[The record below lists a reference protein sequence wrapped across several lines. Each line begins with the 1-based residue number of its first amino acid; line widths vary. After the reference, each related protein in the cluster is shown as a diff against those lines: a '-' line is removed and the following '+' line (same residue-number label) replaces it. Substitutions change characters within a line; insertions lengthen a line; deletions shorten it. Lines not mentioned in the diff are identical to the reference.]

1 MFSLRKRKGIIAALV
16 VVLAIMLIVPVMLQ
30 TPSEAASK
38 KRPAKVTMT
47 SVKASGTNKVVI
59 KWRKA
64 KYATNYRIYW
74 KQAGTKKWR
83 TLATVKS
90 NRTSYTHKSNSKA
103 KLIGGKKYVYTV
115 RAYNRYGRKWGAYNS
130 KGKTVTIPA
139 VPGKVNIT
147 QTNATSSRNVTIT
160 WDKTSNATSYR
171 VFYKKSGAKK
181 WITVANVSASK
192 NSYTHSNNK
201 KTPLVAG
208 SKYVYTVRA
217 YNKTSRKWGAYNTKG
232 VVVTV
237 PKKNASVPTQPVKP
251 TTVPTQKPKPTT
263 PVIPSPAPEDT
274 PDISGPTSTPTPAP
288 AKPTEAPK
296 PTATPVPA
304 KPTATPA
311 PVKVSNVTVNPATV
325 KLTSKGQ
332 NTQLSVSVL
341 PSNAENK
348 SIVWSTSNASVA
360 TVDNNGVITAVAN
373 GNATITAAAL
383 DGSGKYA
390 ECSVVVEIPKEN
402 NQVVELAGEESKIL
416 SIWNEDYTENIDV
429 TQVTF
434 EYNTQLDLFSNL
446 GYDVRTGKYITMTIK
461 AQKQGSCTILAKYNG
476 KILKKWT
483 INVTSNWDEYIGYVN
498 WRKQV
503 ESQIWT
509 SSMSLKEKMDAAKDY
524 IQSHF
529 VHKDGSDAAVSAYKG
544 NLADCITASEFM
556 GDFAKDAN
564 AKVQYGSTYTGKFYD
579 YLVSASSDGGH
590 TFTRILINNEW
601 VIYDA
606 NPPHA

>member
-1 MFSLRKRKGIIAALV
+1 MLRKIKSHLAVLLMLALAFT
-16 VVLAIMLIVPVMLQ
+16 LLIPAPVQ
-30 TPSEAASK
+30 AASK
-38 KRPAKVTMT
+38 KKPAKVTVT
-47 SVKASGTNKVVI
+47 SARTSGYDKVTI
-59 KWRKA
+59 KWKKS

-74 KQAGTKKWR
+74 KQSGAKKWK

-90 NRTSYTHKSNSKA
+90 NKTTYTHKSNNKA
-103 KLIGGKKYVYTV
+103 RLVAGKKYVYTV
-115 RAYNRYGRKWGAYNS
+115 RAYNKYGKKWGSYNT
-130 KGKTVTIPA
+130 KGKTVI
-139 VPGKVNIT
+139 I
-147 QTNATSSRNVTIT
+147 
-160 WDKTSNATSYR
+160 
-171 VFYKKSGAKK
+171 
-181 WITVANVSASK
+181 
-192 NSYTHSNNK
+192 
-201 KTPLVAG
+201 
-208 SKYVYTVRA
+208 
-217 YNKTSRKWGAYNTKG
+217 
-232 VVVTV
+232 
-237 PKKNASVPTQPVKP
+237 PKKKAAPPATAPV
-251 TTVPTQKPKPTT
+251 KPKPTT
-263 PVIPSPAPEDT
+263 QTPVKPTAT
-274 PDISGPTSTPTPAP
+274 PVPV
-288 AKPTEAPK
+288 KPTEAPK

-304 KPTATPA
+304 TPTPA

-332 NTQLSVSVL
+332 TAQLSASVL
-341 PSNAENK
+341 PNNAENK

-360 TVDNNGVITAVAN
+360 TVDNNGVVTAVAN

-402 NQVVELAGEESKIL
+402 NQVVELAGGESKIL

-446 GYDVRTGKYITMTIK
+446 GYDVRTGKYIKMTIK

-483 INVTSNWDEYIGYVN
+483 INVTSNWDEYLGYVN

-564 AKVQYGSTYTGKFYD
+564 TKVQYGSTYTGKFYD

>member
-1 MFSLRKRKGIIAALV
+1 MLRKIKSHLAVFLMLALAFT
-16 VVLAIMLIVPVMLQ
+16 LLIPAPVQ
-30 TPSEAASK
+30 AASK
-38 KRPAKVTMT
+38 KKPAKVTVT
-47 SVKASGTNKVVI
+47 SVKTSGYDSVTI
-59 KWRKA
+59 KWKKS

-74 KQAGTKKWR
+74 KQSGAKKWK

-90 NRTSYTHKSNSKA
+90 NKTTYTHKSNNKA
-103 KLIGGKKYVYTV
+103 RLVAGKKYVYTV
-115 RAYNRYGRKWGAYNS
+115 RAYNRYGKKWGSYNTR
-130 KGKTVTIPA
+130 GKTVTIP
-139 VPGKVNIT
+139 
-147 QTNATSSRNVTIT
+147 
-160 WDKTSNATSYR
+160 
-171 VFYKKSGAKK
+171 KKK
-181 WITVANVSASK
+181 
-192 NSYTHSNNK
+192 
-201 KTPLVAG
+201 
-208 SKYVYTVRA
+208 
-217 YNKTSRKWGAYNTKG
+217 
-232 VVVTV
+232 VVT
-237 PKKNASVPTQPVKP
+237 PTKP
-251 TTVPTQKPKPTT
+251 TTKPS
-263 PVIPSPAPEDT
+263 I
-274 PDISGPTSTPTPAP
+274 PTPAP
-288 AKPTEAPK
+288 TKKPQPTATPK

-304 KPTATPA
+304 TPTPTPAKPTEAPKPTATPA

-332 NTQLSVSVL
+332 TTQLSAIVL

-402 NQVVELAGEESKIL
+402 NQVVELAGGESKIL

-446 GYDVRTGKYITMTIK
+446 GYDVRTGKYIKMTIK

>member
-1 MFSLRKRKGIIAALV
+1 MLRKIKSH
-16 VVLAIMLIVPVMLQ
+16 LAILLMLALAFTLLIPAPVQ
-30 TPSEAASK
+30 AASK
-38 KRPAKVTMT
+38 EAPAKVTLA
-47 SVKASGTNKVVI
+47 SIKASGTNKVVI

-74 KQAGTKKWR
+74 KQAGTKKWK
-83 TLATVKS
+83 TLATVRS
-90 NRTSYTHKSNSKA
+90 NRLSYTHKSSSKA
-103 KLIGGKKYVYTV
+103 KLVGGKKYVYTV

-147 QTNATSSRNVTIT
+147 QTNATSDQKVTIT
-160 WDKTSNATSYR
+160 WNKTSNATSYR

-181 WITVANVSASK
+181 WITVANVSAAK

-217 YNKTSRKWGAYNTKG
+217 HNKTSRKWGAYNTNG

-237 PKKNASVPTQPVKP
+237 PKKNAPAPTQPAKP
-251 TTVPTQKPKPTT
+251 TAVPTQKPKPTT

-288 AKPTEAPK
+288 VKPTEAPK

-332 NTQLSVSVL
+332 TAQLSASVL
-341 PSNAENK
+341 PNNAENK

-360 TVDNNGVITAVAN
+360 TVDNNGIVTAVAN

-383 DGSGKYA
+383 DGSGKSGS
-390 ECSVVVEIPKEN
+390 CVVTVEIPDES
-402 NQVVELAGEESKIL
+402 NQIVELTGGTSKIL

-429 TQVTF
+429 TQITF
-434 EYNTQLDLFSNL
+434 EYNSTSDIFSNL
-446 GYDVRTGKYITMTIK
+446 GYDVRTGVFNKMTIK
-461 AQKQGSCTILAKYNG
+461 AQRQGSCVVLAKYNG

-483 INVTSNWDEYIGYVN
+483 INVTSDWTEYIGYVN

-509 SSMSLKEKMDAAKDY
+509 NGMSVKEKCDAAQGY
-524 IQSHF
+524 IKTQFTYKS
-529 VHKDGSDAAVSAYKG
+529 GYGQAVLIYNDKMC
-544 NLADCITASEFM
+544 DCIGASDLM
-556 GDFAKDAN
+556 GGFAKDAN
-564 AKVQYGSTYTGKFYD
+564 AQIKYCSNHGTQPHD
-579 YLVSASSDGGH
+579 YLADATSEGGH
-590 TFTRILINNEW
+590 TFTMILIDGKW
-601 VIYDA
+601 VPYDA
-606 NPPHA
+606 QP

>member
-1 MFSLRKRKGIIAALV
+1 MLKKIKSH
-16 VVLAIMLIVPVMLQ
+16 LAILLMLALAFTLLIPAPVQ
-30 TPSEAASK
+30 AASK
-38 KRPAKVTMT
+38 KKPVKVTVT
-47 SVKASGTNKVVI
+47 SVKTSGTNKVVV
-59 KWRKA
+59 KWRKV

-147 QTNATSSRNVTIT
+147 QTNATSDQKVTIT
-160 WDKTSNATSYR
+160 WNKTSNATSYR

-201 KTPLVAG
+201 KTPLAAG

-237 PKKNASVPTQPVKP
+237 PKKNAPVPTQPAKP
-251 TTVPTQKPKPTT
+251 TAVPTQKPKPTT
-263 PVIPSPAPEDT
+263 PVIPSPVPEDT

-288 AKPTEAPK
+288 VKPTEAPK

-325 KLTSKGQ
+325 K
-332 NTQLSVSVL
+332 
-341 PSNAENK
+341 
-348 SIVWSTSNASVA
+348 
-360 TVDNNGVITAVAN
+360 
-373 GNATITAAAL
+373 
-383 DGSGKYA
+383 
-390 ECSVVVEIPKEN
+390 
-402 NQVVELAGEESKIL
+402 
-416 SIWNEDYTENIDV
+416 
-429 TQVTF
+429 
-434 EYNTQLDLFSNL
+434 
-446 GYDVRTGKYITMTIK
+446 
-461 AQKQGSCTILAKYNG
+461 
-476 KILKKWT
+476 
-483 INVTSNWDEYIGYVN
+483 
-498 WRKQV
+498 
-503 ESQIWT
+503 
-509 SSMSLKEKMDAAKDY
+509 
-524 IQSHF
+524 
-529 VHKDGSDAAVSAYKG
+529 
-544 NLADCITASEFM
+544 
-556 GDFAKDAN
+556 
-564 AKVQYGSTYTGKFYD
+564 
-579 YLVSASSDGGH
+579 
-590 TFTRILINNEW
+590 
-601 VIYDA
+601 
-606 NPPHA
+606 

>member
-1 MFSLRKRKGIIAALV
+1 MLRKIKSH
-16 VVLAIMLIVPVMLQ
+16 LAILLMLALAFTLLIPAPVQ
-30 TPSEAASK
+30 AASK
-38 KRPAKVTMT
+38 APAKVTIA
-47 SVKASGTNKVVI
+47 SVKTSGTNKVVI

-83 TLATVKS
+83 TLTTVKS
-90 NRTSYTHKSNSKA
+90 NKTSYTHKSNSKA

-147 QTNATSSRNVTIT
+147 QTNATSDQKVTIT
-160 WDKTSNATSYR
+160 WNKTSNATSYR

-201 KTPLVAG
+201 KTPLVVG

-217 YNKTSRKWGAYNTKG
+217 YNKTSRKWGAYNTNG

-237 PKKNASVPTQPVKP
+237 PKKNAPGPTQPTKP
-251 TTVPTQKPKPTT
+251 TAVPTQKPKPTT

-288 AKPTEAPK
+288 VKPTEVPK

-332 NTQLSVSVL
+332 TAQLSASVL
-341 PSNAENK
+341 PNNAENK

-360 TVDNNGVITAVAN
+360 TVDNNGIVTAVAN

-383 DGSGKYA
+383 DGSGKSGS
-390 ECSVVVEIPKEN
+390 CVVTVEIPDES
-402 NQVVELAGEESKIL
+402 NQIVELTGGTSKIL

-429 TQVTF
+429 TQITF
-434 EYNTQLDLFSNL
+434 EYNSTSDIFSNL
-446 GYDVRTGKYITMTIK
+446 GYDVRTGVFNKMTIK
-461 AQKQGSCTILAKYNG
+461 AQRQGSCVVLAKYNG

-483 INVTSNWDEYIGYVN
+483 INVTSDWTEYIGYVN

-509 SSMSLKEKMDAAKDY
+509 NGMSVKEKCDAAQGY
-524 IQSHF
+524 IKTQFTYKS
-529 VHKDGSDAAVSAYKG
+529 GYGQAVLIYNDKMC
-544 NLADCITASEFM
+544 DCIGASDLM
-556 GDFAKDAN
+556 GGFAKDAN
-564 AKVQYGSTYTGKFYD
+564 AQIKYCSNHGTQPHD
-579 YLVSASSDGGH
+579 YLADATSEGGH
-590 TFTRILINNEW
+590 TFTMILIDGKW
-601 VIYDA
+601 VPYDA
-606 NPPHA
+606 QP

>member
-1 MFSLRKRKGIIAALV
+1 MFNLQKRKGIIAALV
-16 VVLAIMLIVPVMLQ
+16 VVLAIMLIVPLMLQ

-38 KRPAKVTMT
+38 KKPAKVTVT
-47 SVKASGTNKVVI
+47 SVKASGTNKVVV
-59 KWRKA
+59 KWKKA

-74 KQAGTKKWR
+74 KQSGTKKWR

-147 QTNATSSRNVTIT
+147 QTNATSSRKVTIT

-181 WITVANVSASK
+181 WITIANVSASK

-237 PKKNASVPTQPVKP
+237 PKKNAPAPTQPAKP

-263 PVIPSPAPEDT
+263 PVIPSPSPEDT

-288 AKPTEAPK
+288 TQ
-296 PTATPVPA
+296 PTATP

-332 NTQLSVSVL
+332 TTQLSAIVL

-360 TVDNNGVITAVAN
+360 TVDNNGVVTAVAN

-390 ECSVVVEIPKEN
+390 ECSVVVEIPNEDS
-402 NQVVELAGEESKIL
+402 QVVELAGAESTVL
-416 SIWNEDYTENIDV
+416 SVWNEDYPEDIDV
-429 TQVTF
+429 TKIVF
-434 EYNTQLDLFSNL
+434 EYDNSQDYF
-446 GYDVRTGKYITMTIK
+446 DVMGQKVSANRWSRITIK
-461 AQKQGSCTILAKYNG
+461 ACRQSTSNIFAKYNG

-483 INVTSNWDEYIGYVN
+483 INITSNWDEYLGYVN

-509 SSMSLKEKMDAAKDY
+509 NGMSVKEKCDAAKEY
-524 IQSHF
+524 IKTNF
-529 VHKDGSDAAVSAYKG
+529 TYKLG
-544 NLADCITASEFM
+544 YCQGALIYEDKMCDCIGASNIM
-556 GDFAKDAN
+556 GDFAKDIN
-564 AKVQYGSTYTGKFYD
+564 CTVGYVNMGTDTVYTYLSD
-579 YLVSASSDGGH
+579 AVSAGGNH
-590 TFTRILINNEW
+590 IFT
-601 VIYDA
+601 VIQMNGTWESYDA
-606 NPPHA
+606 QPQHN

>member
-1 MFSLRKRKGIIAALV
+1 MFNLRKRKGIIAALV

-38 KRPAKVTMT
+38 KRPAKVTVT
-47 SVKASGTNKVVI
+47 SVKTSGTNKVVI

-201 KTPLVAG
+201 KTPLAAG

-237 PKKNASVPTQPVKP
+237 PKKNAPVPTQPAKP
-251 TTVPTQKPKPTT
+251 TAIPTQKPKPTT
-263 PVIPSPAPEDT
+263 PVIPSPSPEDT

-288 AKPTEAPK
+288 AK

-360 TVDNNGVITAVAN
+360 TVDNNGVVTAVAN
-373 GNATITAAAL
+373 GNAIITAEAL

-402 NQVVELAGEESKIL
+402 NQVVELAGGANKELGPTKSLFPEITDFS
-416 SIWNEDYTENIDV
+416 
-429 TQVTF
+429 QVTF
-434 EYNTQLDLFSNL
+434 DIQDPNHVIEIYGFSSNKRSAS
-446 GYDVRTGKYITMTIK
+446 VVFTGLKIGSATI
-461 AQKQGSCTILAKYNG
+461 IAKYG
-476 KILKKWT
+476 DKTLQRHT
-483 INVTSNWDEYIGYVN
+483 INVTSNWDEYLGYVN

-509 SSMSLKEKMDAAKDY
+509 NGMSVKEKCDAAKEY
-524 IQSHF
+524 IKTNF
-529 VHKDGSDAAVSAYKG
+529 TYKLG
-544 NLADCITASEFM
+544 YGQGVLIYEDKMCDCIGASNIM
-556 GDFAKDAN
+556 GDFAKDIN
-564 AKVQYGSTYTGKFYD
+564 CTVGYVNMGTDTVYTYLSD
-579 YLVSASSDGGH
+579 AVSAGGNH
-590 TFTRILINNEW
+590 IFT
-601 VIYDA
+601 VIQMNGTWESYDA
-606 NPPHA
+606 QPQHN

>member
-1 MFSLRKRKGIIAALV
+1 MFNLRKRKGIITALV

-38 KRPAKVTMT
+38 KKPAKVTVT
-47 SVKASGTNKVVI
+47 SVKTSGTNKVVI

-74 KQAGTKKWR
+74 KQAGTKKWS
-83 TLATVKS
+83 TLTTVKS

-147 QTNATSSRNVTIT
+147 QTNATSSRKVTII

-201 KTPLVAG
+201 KTPLAAG

-237 PKKNASVPTQPVKP
+237 PKKNAPGPTQPTKP
-251 TTVPTQKPKPTT
+251 TAVPTQKPKPTT
-263 PVIPSPAPEDT
+263 PIIPSPSPEDT

-332 NTQLSVSVL
+332 TAQLSASVL
-341 PSNAENK
+341 PNNAENK

-360 TVDNNGVITAVAN
+360 TVDNNGIVTAVAN

-383 DGSGKYA
+383 DGSGKSGS
-390 ECSVVVEIPKEN
+390 CVVTVEIPDES
-402 NQVVELAGEESKIL
+402 NQIVELTGGTSKIL

-429 TQVTF
+429 TQITF
-434 EYNTQLDLFSNL
+434 EYNSTSDIFSNL
-446 GYDVRTGKYITMTIK
+446 GYDVRTGVFNKMTIK
-461 AQKQGSCTILAKYNG
+461 AQRQGSCVVLAKYNG

-483 INVTSNWDEYIGYVN
+483 INVTSDWTEYIGYVN

-509 SSMSLKEKMDAAKDY
+509 NGMSVKEKCDAAQGY
-524 IQSHF
+524 IKTQFTYKS
-529 VHKDGSDAAVSAYKG
+529 GYGQAVLIYNDKMC
-544 NLADCITASEFM
+544 DCIGASDLM
-556 GDFAKDAN
+556 GGFAKDAN
-564 AKVQYGSTYTGKFYD
+564 AQIKYCSNHGTQPHD
-579 YLVSASSDGGH
+579 YLADATSEGGH
-590 TFTRILINNEW
+590 TFTMILIDGKW
-601 VIYDA
+601 VPYDA
-606 NPPHA
+606 QP

>member
-1 MFSLRKRKGIIAALV
+1 MFNLRKRKGIIAALV

-38 KRPAKVTMT
+38 KRPAKVTVT
-47 SVKASGTNKVVI
+47 SVKTSGTNKVVI
-59 KWRKA
+59 KWRTA

-147 QTNATSSRNVTIT
+147 QTNATSNRKVTIT

-201 KTPLVAG
+201 KTPLAVG

-237 PKKNASVPTQPVKP
+237 PKKNAPVPTRPAKP
-251 TTVPTQKPKPTT
+251 TAVPTQKPKPTT
-263 PVIPSPAPEDT
+263 PVIPSPSPEDT

-288 AKPTEAPK
+288 VKPTEAPK

-311 PVKVSNVTVNPATV
+311 PVKVSNVTVNPAAV

-348 SIVWSTSNASVA
+348 SIVWSTSNTSVA

-402 NQVVELAGEESKIL
+402 NQVVELAGGKSIDIGPTDDTFPNITDFSKVNFEVKNSNDIV
-416 SIWNEDYTENIDV
+416 DV
-429 TQVTF
+429 
-434 EYNTQLDLFSNL
+434 LGFSANR
-446 GYDVRTGKYITMTIK
+446 YSASVCIK
-461 AQKQGSCTILAKYNG
+461 GLRIGSASVIASYGN
-476 KILKKWT
+476 KIIARWT
-483 INVTSNWDEYIGYVN
+483 INVTSNWNEYLGYVN

-509 SSMSLKEKMDAAKDY
+509 NGMSVKEKCDAAKEY
-524 IQSHF
+524 IKTNF
-529 VHKDGSDAAVSAYKG
+529 TYKLG
-544 NLADCITASEFM
+544 YCQGVLIYEDKMCDCIGASNIM
-556 GDFAKDAN
+556 GDFAKDIN
-564 AKVQYGSTYTGKFYD
+564 CTVGYVNMGTDTVYTYLSD
-579 YLVSASSDGGH
+579 AVSAGGNH
-590 TFTRILINNEW
+590 IFT
-601 VIYDA
+601 VIQMNGTWESYDA
-606 NPPHA
+606 QPQHN

>member
-1 MFSLRKRKGIIAALV
+1 MLRKIKSHLAVLLMLALAFT
-16 VVLAIMLIVPVMLQ
+16 LLIPAPVQ
-30 TPSEAASK
+30 AASK
-38 KRPAKVTMT
+38 KKPAKVTVT
-47 SVKASGTNKVVI
+47 SVKTSGYDKVTI
-59 KWRKA
+59 KWKKS

-74 KQAGTKKWR
+74 KQSGAKKWK

-90 NRTSYTHKSNSKA
+90 NKTTYTHKSNNKA
-103 KLIGGKKYVYTV
+103 RLVAGKKYVYTV
-115 RAYNRYGRKWGAYNS
+115 RAYNKYGKKWSSYNTRR
-130 KGKTVTIPA
+130 KTVTIP
-139 VPGKVNIT
+139 
-147 QTNATSSRNVTIT
+147 
-160 WDKTSNATSYR
+160 
-171 VFYKKSGAKK
+171 KKK
-181 WITVANVSASK
+181 
-192 NSYTHSNNK
+192 
-201 KTPLVAG
+201 
-208 SKYVYTVRA
+208 
-217 YNKTSRKWGAYNTKG
+217 
-232 VVVTV
+232 VVT
-237 PKKNASVPTQPVKP
+237 PTKP
-251 TTVPTQKPKPTT
+251 TTKPSIPTPVPTKKPQ
-263 PVIPSPAPEDT
+263 
-274 PDISGPTSTPTPAP
+274 
-288 AKPTEAPK
+288 

-304 KPTATPA
+304 KPTATPNPTATPVPATPTPA

-348 SIVWSTSNASVA
+348 SIVWNTSNASVA
-360 TVDNNGVITAVAN
+360 TVDNNGVVTAVAN

-402 NQVVELAGEESKIL
+402 NQVVELAGGESKIL

-446 GYDVRTGKYITMTIK
+446 GYDVRTGKYIKMTIK

-606 NPPHA
+606 NPPHV

>member
-1 MFSLRKRKGIIAALV
+1 MLRKIKSH
-16 VVLAIMLIVPVMLQ
+16 LAILLMLALAFTLLIPAPVQ
-30 TPSEAASK
+30 AASK
-38 KRPAKVTMT
+38 KKPAKVTVT
-47 SVKASGTNKVVI
+47 SVKTSGTNKVVV
-59 KWRKA
+59 KWKKA

-90 NRTSYTHKSNSKA
+90 NKTTYTHKSNNKA
-103 KLIGGKKYVYTV
+103 RLVAGKKYVYTV
-115 RAYNRYGRKWGAYNS
+115 RAYNKYGKKWGSYNT
-130 KGKTVTIPA
+130 KGKTVMI
-139 VPGKVNIT
+139 
-147 QTNATSSRNVTIT
+147 
-160 WDKTSNATSYR
+160 
-171 VFYKKSGAKK
+171 
-181 WITVANVSASK
+181 
-192 NSYTHSNNK
+192 
-201 KTPLVAG
+201 
-208 SKYVYTVRA
+208 
-217 YNKTSRKWGAYNTKG
+217 
-232 VVVTV
+232 
-237 PKKNASVPTQPVKP
+237 PKKKAAPPATASV
-251 TTVPTQKPKPTT
+251 KPKPTT
-263 PVIPSPAPEDT
+263 Q
-274 PDISGPTSTPTPAP
+274 TPAKP
-288 AKPTEAPK
+288 TATPVPVKPTEAPK

-304 KPTATPA
+304 KPTEAPKPTATPT
-311 PVKVSNVTVNPATV
+311 PVKVSSVTINPSTL
-325 KLTSKGQ
+325 KLTSKCQ
-332 NTQLSVSVL
+332 AAQLSASVL
-341 PSNAENK
+341 PNNAENK

-360 TVDNNGVITAVAN
+360 TVDNNGVVTAVAN

-402 NQVVELAGEESKIL
+402 TQVVELAGGESKIL

-446 GYDVRTGKYITMTIK
+446 GYDVRTGKYIKMTIK

-564 AKVQYGSTYTGKFYD
+564 TKVQYGSTYTGKFYD
-579 YLVSASSDGGH
+579 YITAASSDGGH

-606 NPPHA
+606 NPPHV

>member
-1 MFSLRKRKGIIAALV
+1 MFNLRKRKGIIAALV

-38 KRPAKVTMT
+38 KRPAKVTVT
-47 SVKASGTNKVVI
+47 SVKTSGTNKVVI

-147 QTNATSSRNVTIT
+147 QTNATSNRKVTIT

-201 KTPLVAG
+201 KTPLAVG

-232 VVVTV
+232 VIVTV
-237 PKKNASVPTQPVKP
+237 PKKNAPVPTRPAKP
-251 TTVPTQKPKPTT
+251 TAVPTQKPKPTT
-263 PVIPSPAPEDT
+263 PVIPSPSPEDT

-288 AKPTEAPK
+288 VKPTEAPK

-348 SIVWSTSNASVA
+348 SIVWSTSNTSVA

-402 NQVVELAGEESKIL
+402 NQVVELAGGKSIDIGPTDDTFPNITDFSKVNFEVKNSNDIV
-416 SIWNEDYTENIDV
+416 DV
-429 TQVTF
+429 
-434 EYNTQLDLFSNL
+434 LGFSANR
-446 GYDVRTGKYITMTIK
+446 YSASVCIK
-461 AQKQGSCTILAKYNG
+461 GLRIGSASVIASYGN
-476 KILKKWT
+476 KIIARWT
-483 INVTSNWDEYIGYVN
+483 INVTSNWNEYLGYVN

-509 SSMSLKEKMDAAKDY
+509 NGMSVKEKCDAAKEY
-524 IQSHF
+524 IKTNF
-529 VHKDGSDAAVSAYKG
+529 TYKLG
-544 NLADCITASEFM
+544 YCQGVLIYEDKMCDCIGASNIM
-556 GDFAKDAN
+556 GDFAKDIN
-564 AKVQYGSTYTGKFYD
+564 CTVGYVNMGTDTVYTYLSD
-579 YLVSASSDGGH
+579 AVSAGGNH
-590 TFTRILINNEW
+590 IFT
-601 VIYDA
+601 VIQMNGTWESYDA
-606 NPPHA
+606 QPQHN

>member
-1 MFSLRKRKGIIAALV
+1 MLRKIKSHLAVLLMLALAFT
-16 VVLAIMLIVPVMLQ
+16 LLIPAPVQ
-30 TPSEAASK
+30 AASK
-38 KRPAKVTMT
+38 KKPAKVTVT
-47 SVKASGTNKVVI
+47 SVKTSGTNKVVI

-74 KQAGTKKWR
+74 KQAGTKKWS
-83 TLATVKS
+83 TLTTVKS

-147 QTNATSSRNVTIT
+147 QTNATSNRKVTIT
-160 WDKTSNATSYR
+160 WNKTSNATSYR

-217 YNKTSRKWGAYNTKG
+217 YNKTSRKWGAYNTNG
-232 VVVTV
+232 VIVTV
-237 PKKNASVPTQPVKP
+237 PKKNAPVPTQPAKP
-251 TTVPTQKPKPTT
+251 TAVPTQKPKPTT
-263 PVIPSPAPEDT
+263 PVIPSPSPEDT

-332 NTQLSVSVL
+332 TAQLSASVL
-341 PSNAENK
+341 PNNAENK

-360 TVDNNGVITAVAN
+360 TVDNNGVVTAVAN

-383 DGSGKYA
+383 DGSGKSGS
-390 ECSVVVEIPKEN
+390 CVVTVEIPDES
-402 NQVVELAGEESKIL
+402 NQIVELTGGTSKIL

-429 TQVTF
+429 TQITF
-434 EYNTQLDLFSNL
+434 EYNSTSDIFSNL
-446 GYDVRTGKYITMTIK
+446 GYDVRTGVFNKMTIK
-461 AQKQGSCTILAKYNG
+461 AQRQGSCVVLAKYNG

-483 INVTSNWDEYIGYVN
+483 INVTSDWTEYIGYVN

-509 SSMSLKEKMDAAKDY
+509 NGMSVKEKCDAAQGY
-524 IQSHF
+524 IKTQFTYKS
-529 VHKDGSDAAVSAYKG
+529 GYGQAVLIYNDKMC
-544 NLADCITASEFM
+544 DCIGASDLM
-556 GDFAKDAN
+556 GGFAKDAN
-564 AKVQYGSTYTGKFYD
+564 AQIKYCSNHGTQPHD
-579 YLVSASSDGGH
+579 YLADATSEGGH
-590 TFTRILINNEW
+590 TFTMILIDGKW
-601 VIYDA
+601 VPYDA
-606 NPPHA
+606 QP

>member
-1 MFSLRKRKGIIAALV
+1 MFNLRKRKGIITALV

-38 KRPAKVTMT
+38 KKPAKVTVT
-47 SVKASGTNKVVI
+47 SVKTSGTNKVVI

-74 KQAGTKKWR
+74 KQAGTKKWS
-83 TLATVKS
+83 TLTTVKS

-147 QTNATSSRNVTIT
+147 QTNATSNRKVTIT

-201 KTPLVAG
+201 KTPLAAG

-217 YNKTSRKWGAYNTKG
+217 YNKASRKWGAYNTKG

-237 PKKNASVPTQPVKP
+237 PKKNAPAPTQPAKP

-263 PVIPSPAPEDT
+263 PVIPSPSPEDT

-332 NTQLSVSVL
+332 TAQLSASVL
-341 PSNAENK
+341 PNNAENK

-360 TVDNNGVITAVAN
+360 TVDNNGIVTAVAN

-383 DGSGKYA
+383 DGSGKSGS
-390 ECSVVVEIPKEN
+390 CVVTVEIPDES
-402 NQVVELAGEESKIL
+402 NQIVELTGGTSKIL

-429 TQVTF
+429 TQITF
-434 EYNTQLDLFSNL
+434 EYNSTSDIFSNL
-446 GYDVRTGKYITMTIK
+446 GYDVRTGVFNKMTIK
-461 AQKQGSCTILAKYNG
+461 AQRQGSCVVLAKYNG

-483 INVTSNWDEYIGYVN
+483 INVTSDWTEYIGYVN

-509 SSMSLKEKMDAAKDY
+509 NGMSVKEKCDAAQGY
-524 IQSHF
+524 IKTQFTYKS
-529 VHKDGSDAAVSAYKG
+529 GYGQAVLIYNDKMC
-544 NLADCITASEFM
+544 DCIGASDLM
-556 GDFAKDAN
+556 GGFAKDAN
-564 AKVQYGSTYTGKFYD
+564 AQIKYCSNHGTQPHD
-579 YLVSASSDGGH
+579 YLADATSEGGH
-590 TFTRILINNEW
+590 TFTMILIDGKW
-601 VIYDA
+601 VPYDA
-606 NPPHA
+606 QP

>member
-1 MFSLRKRKGIIAALV
+1 MLRKIKSH
-16 VVLAIMLIVPVMLQ
+16 LAILLMLALAFTLLIPAPVQ
-30 TPSEAASK
+30 AASK
-38 KRPAKVTMT
+38 KKPAKVTVT
-47 SVKASGTNKVVI
+47 SVKTSGTNKVVI

-139 VPGKVNIT
+139 VPGKVNII
-147 QTNATSSRNVTIT
+147 QTNATSSRKVTIT

-201 KTPLVAG
+201 KTPLAAG

-217 YNKTSRKWGAYNTKG
+217 YNKTSRTWGAYNTKG

-237 PKKNASVPTQPVKP
+237 PKKNAPVPTQPAKP
-251 TTVPTQKPKPTT
+251 TAVPTQKPKPTT
-263 PVIPSPAPEDT
+263 PVIPSPSPEDT

-332 NTQLSVSVL
+332 TAQLSASVL
-341 PSNAENK
+341 PNNAENK

-360 TVDNNGVITAVAN
+360 TVDNNGIVTAVAN

-383 DGSGKYA
+383 DGSGKSGS
-390 ECSVVVEIPKEN
+390 CVVTVEIPDES
-402 NQVVELAGEESKIL
+402 NQIVELTGGTSKIL

-429 TQVTF
+429 TQITF
-434 EYNTQLDLFSNL
+434 EYNSTSDIFSNL
-446 GYDVRTGKYITMTIK
+446 GYDVRTGVFNKMTIK
-461 AQKQGSCTILAKYNG
+461 AQRQGSCVVLAKYNG

-483 INVTSNWDEYIGYVN
+483 INVTSDWTEYIGYVN

-509 SSMSLKEKMDAAKDY
+509 NGMSVKEKCDAAQGY
-524 IQSHF
+524 IKTQFTYKS
-529 VHKDGSDAAVSAYKG
+529 GYGQAVLIYNDKMC
-544 NLADCITASEFM
+544 DCIGASDLM
-556 GDFAKDAN
+556 GGFAKDAN
-564 AKVQYGSTYTGKFYD
+564 AQIKYCSNHGTQPHD
-579 YLVSASSDGGH
+579 YLADATSEGGH
-590 TFTRILINNEW
+590 TFTMILIDGKW
-601 VIYDA
+601 VPYDA
-606 NPPHA
+606 QP

>member
-1 MFSLRKRKGIIAALV
+1 MFNLRKRKGIIAALV

-38 KRPAKVTMT
+38 KKPAKVTVT
-47 SVKASGTNKVVI
+47 SVKTSGTNKVVI

-147 QTNATSSRNVTIT
+147 QTNATSNRKVTIT

-201 KTPLVAG
+201 KTPLAVG

-237 PKKNASVPTQPVKP
+237 PKKNAPVPTQPAKP
-251 TTVPTQKPKPTT
+251 TAVPTQKPKPTT

-288 AKPTEAPK
+288 VKPTEAPK

-311 PVKVSNVTVNPATV
+311 PVKVSNVTVNPAAV

-348 SIVWSTSNASVA
+348 SIAWSTSNESVA
-360 TVDNNGVITAVAN
+360 TVDHNGVVTAVAN

-383 DGSGKYA
+383 DGSGKSGS
-390 ECSVVVEIPKEN
+390 CTVTVEITDES
-402 NQVVELAGEESKIL
+402 NQIVELTGGTSKIL

-429 TQVTF
+429 TQITF
-434 EYNTQLDLFSNL
+434 EYNSTSDIFSNL
-446 GYDVRTGKYITMTIK
+446 GYDIRTGVFNKMTIK
-461 AQKQGSCTILAKYNG
+461 AQRQGSCVVLAKYNG

-483 INVTSNWDEYIGYVN
+483 INVTSDWTEYIGYVN

-509 SSMSLKEKMDAAKDY
+509 NGMSIKEKCDAAQGY
-524 IQSHF
+524 IKTQFTYKS
-529 VHKDGSDAAVSAYKG
+529 GYGQAVLIYNDKMC
-544 NLADCITASEFM
+544 DCIGASDLM
-556 GDFAKDAN
+556 GGFAKDAN
-564 AKVQYGSTYTGKFYD
+564 AQIKYCSNHGTQPHD
-579 YLVSASSDGGH
+579 YLADATSEGGH
-590 TFTRILINNEW
+590 TFTMILIDGKW
-601 VIYDA
+601 VPYDA
-606 NPPHA
+606 QP

>member
-1 MFSLRKRKGIIAALV
+1 MFNLQKRKGIIAALV

-47 SVKASGTNKVVI
+47 SVKTSGTNKVVI

-147 QTNATSSRNVTIT
+147 QTNATSNRKVTIT

-201 KTPLVAG
+201 KTPLAAG

-217 YNKTSRKWGAYNTKG
+217 YNKASRKWGAYNTKG

-237 PKKNASVPTQPVKP
+237 PKKNAPGPTQPTKP
-251 TTVPTQKPKPTT
+251 TAVPTQKPKPTT
-263 PVIPSPAPEDT
+263 PIIPSPSPEDT

-332 NTQLSVSVL
+332 TAQLSASVL
-341 PSNAENK
+341 PNNAEYK

-360 TVDNNGVITAVAN
+360 TVDNNGIVTAVAN

-383 DGSGKYA
+383 DGSGKSGS
-390 ECSVVVEIPKEN
+390 CVVTVEIPDES
-402 NQVVELAGEESKIL
+402 NQIVELTGGTSKIL

-429 TQVTF
+429 TQITF
-434 EYNTQLDLFSNL
+434 EYNSTSDIFSNL
-446 GYDVRTGKYITMTIK
+446 GYDVRTGVFNKMTIK
-461 AQKQGSCTILAKYNG
+461 AQRQGSCVVLAKYNG

-483 INVTSNWDEYIGYVN
+483 INVTSDWTEYIGYVN

-509 SSMSLKEKMDAAKDY
+509 NGMSVKEKCDAAQGY
-524 IQSHF
+524 IKTQFTYKS
-529 VHKDGSDAAVSAYKG
+529 GYGQAVLIYNDKMC
-544 NLADCITASEFM
+544 DCIGASDLM
-556 GDFAKDAN
+556 GGFAKDAN
-564 AKVQYGSTYTGKFYD
+564 AQIKYCSNHGTQPHD
-579 YLVSASSDGGH
+579 YLADATSEGGH
-590 TFTRILINNEW
+590 TFTMILIDGKW
-601 VIYDA
+601 VPYDA
-606 NPPHA
+606 QP

>member
-1 MFSLRKRKGIIAALV
+1 M
-16 VVLAIMLIVPVMLQ
+16 
-30 TPSEAASK
+30 
-38 KRPAKVTMT
+38 
-47 SVKASGTNKVVI
+47 
-59 KWRKA
+59 
-64 KYATNYRIYW
+64 
-74 KQAGTKKWR
+74 
-83 TLATVKS
+83 
-90 NRTSYTHKSNSKA
+90 
-103 KLIGGKKYVYTV
+103 
-115 RAYNRYGRKWGAYNS
+115 
-130 KGKTVTIPA
+130 
-139 VPGKVNIT
+139 
-147 QTNATSSRNVTIT
+147 
-160 WDKTSNATSYR
+160 
-171 VFYKKSGAKK
+171 
-181 WITVANVSASK
+181 
-192 NSYTHSNNK
+192 
-201 KTPLVAG
+201 
-208 SKYVYTVRA
+208 
-217 YNKTSRKWGAYNTKG
+217 
-232 VVVTV
+232 
-237 PKKNASVPTQPVKP
+237 
-251 TTVPTQKPKPTT
+251 
-263 PVIPSPAPEDT
+263 
-274 PDISGPTSTPTPAP
+274 
-288 AKPTEAPK
+288 
-296 PTATPVPA
+296 
-304 KPTATPA
+304 
-311 PVKVSNVTVNPATV
+311 
-325 KLTSKGQ
+325 
-332 NTQLSVSVL
+332 
-341 PSNAENK
+341 
-348 SIVWSTSNASVA
+348 A
-360 TVDNNGVITAVAN
+360 TVDNNGVVTAVAN

-402 NQVVELAGEESKIL
+402 TQVVELAGGESKIL

-446 GYDVRTGKYITMTIK
+446 GYDVRTGKYIKMTIK

-564 AKVQYGSTYTGKFYD
+564 TKVQYGSTYTGKFYD
-579 YLVSASSDGGH
+579 YITAASSDGGH

-606 NPPHA
+606 NPPHV

>member
-1 MFSLRKRKGIIAALV
+1 MLRKIKSYLAVLLMLALAFT
-16 VVLAIMLIVPVMLQ
+16 LLIPAPVQ
-30 TPSEAASK
+30 AASK
-38 KRPAKVTMT
+38 KKPAKVTVT
-47 SVKASGTNKVVI
+47 SARTSGYDKVTI
-59 KWRKA
+59 KWKKS

-74 KQAGTKKWR
+74 KQSGAKKWK

-90 NRTSYTHKSNSKA
+90 NKTTYTHKSNNKA
-103 KLIGGKKYVYTV
+103 RLVAGKKYVYTV
-115 RAYNRYGRKWGAYNS
+115 RAYNKYGKKWGSYNT
-130 KGKTVTIPA
+130 KGKTVI
-139 VPGKVNIT
+139 I
-147 QTNATSSRNVTIT
+147 
-160 WDKTSNATSYR
+160 
-171 VFYKKSGAKK
+171 
-181 WITVANVSASK
+181 
-192 NSYTHSNNK
+192 
-201 KTPLVAG
+201 
-208 SKYVYTVRA
+208 
-217 YNKTSRKWGAYNTKG
+217 
-232 VVVTV
+232 
-237 PKKNASVPTQPVKP
+237 PKKKAAPPATAPV
-251 TTVPTQKPKPTT
+251 KPKPTT
-263 PVIPSPAPEDT
+263 QTPVKPTAT
-274 PDISGPTSTPTPAP
+274 PVPV
-288 AKPTEAPK
+288 KPTEAPK

-304 KPTATPA
+304 TPTPA

-332 NTQLSVSVL
+332 NTQLSASVL
-341 PSNAENK
+341 PNNAENK

-360 TVDNNGVITAVAN
+360 TVDNNGVVTAVAN

-402 NQVVELAGEESKIL
+402 NQVVELAGGESKIL

-446 GYDVRTGKYITMTIK
+446 GYDVRTGKYIKMTIK

-483 INVTSNWDEYIGYVN
+483 INVTSNWDEYLGYVN

-564 AKVQYGSTYTGKFYD
+564 TKVQYGSTYTGKFYD